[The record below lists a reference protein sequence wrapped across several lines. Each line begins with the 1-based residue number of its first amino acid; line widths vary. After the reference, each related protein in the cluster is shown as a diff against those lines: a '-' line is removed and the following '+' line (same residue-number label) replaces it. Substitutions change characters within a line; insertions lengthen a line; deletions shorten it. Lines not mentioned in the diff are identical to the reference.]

1 MPEYSRH
8 SECRDQKYSSKF
20 RGVHHLMGYHSV
32 GCSGYCLI
40 CMRVHTRRH
49 IKNGKLHSRYKGR
62 ENKNDQLFYWV
73 DRACS
78 FYLIKVL
85 RDNRN
90 FYSPFVVF
98 FFKPKSII
106 FLYQTYYKMIE
117 KILLSFVFVLHQLR
131 SRHVSVGSGWK
142 FDLISGFLYLIMYQ
156 INLRTCY
163 LIKFHIFISKGNFYF
178 ALSLNLSEVRLEG
191 LQKIKEGESILSPCT
206 MRSLLLSLKGR

>member
-98 FFKPKSII
+98 FFLNQKVSFSYTKHTTKWLKRFCLVL
-106 FLYQTYYKMIE
+106 FLFCISYVQDMF
-117 KILLSFVFVLHQLR
+117 LLVLDE
-131 SRHVSVGSGWK
+131 S
-142 FDLISGFLYLIMYQ
+142 LI
-156 INLRTCY
+156 
-163 LIKFHIFISKGNFYF
+163 
-178 ALSLNLSEVRLEG
+178 
-191 LQKIKEGESILSPCT
+191 
-206 MRSLLLSLKGR
+206 